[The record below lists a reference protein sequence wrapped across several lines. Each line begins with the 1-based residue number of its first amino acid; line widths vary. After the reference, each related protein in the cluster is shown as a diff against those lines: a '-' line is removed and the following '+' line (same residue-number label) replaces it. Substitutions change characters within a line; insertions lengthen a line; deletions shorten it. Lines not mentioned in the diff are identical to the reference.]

1 MQRSKKGRNKTFS
14 VDNMIIFME
23 FSEISKVLKSII

>member
-14 VDNMIIFME
+14 VDNMVIFPN
-23 FSEISKVLKSII
+23 SQKSQKFENQ